1 MACAAYGADVTFT
14 DKADVMAHLEANVTN
29 NFKGEEAVLERLQ
42 FIPFSWGTDPVAAGL
57 SPPYSIV
64 LATDV
69 VYMRSQINPLI
80 DALLSLSDSKSTIVV
95 AIERRDEALW
105 TDFQHALK
113 AACRVR
119 RVPVRRMASRI
130 EDEDEAEDEEGN
142 RNQGAAESLGIL
154 SATSEIAHRR
164 RGTRP
169 RANRR
174 RSTARPAGGC
184 GRSVQSHVNSYV
196 HPLRYPKPRLTHRVV
211 RTLPSHVA
219 PPSITSHCARPHP
232 SPDTTHAFKINPY
245 AYSVNTPRPCPSAI
259 SPASLYTHST
269 PHHRNH
275 SSNTVTD
282 TPNRSSLVTS
292 AHL

>member
-1 MACAAYGADVTFT
+1 MTSWVVGGLNTSKAVTVEAAGRTFQLRQAHESGLCGTSLWDSSFVFVRHLDAEAGSSTGALSRDRLSISRVVELGAGCGLSGMACAAYGADVTFT

-29 NFKGEEAVLERLQ
+29 NFKGDEAVLERLQ

-105 TDFQHALK
+105 ADFQHALK

-130 EDEDEAEDEEGN
+130 DDEDEAEDEEGES
-142 RNQGAAESLGIL
+142 QSGAAESLGIFVCHKRNRPPPPRD
-154 SATSEIAHRR
+154 AAESEQAAVEPP
-164 RGTRP
+164 GQQ
-169 RANRR
+169 A
-174 RSTARPAGGC
+174 A
-184 GRSVQSHVNSYV
+184 
-196 HPLRYPKPRLTHRVV
+196 VV
-211 RTLPSHVA
+211 
-219 PPSITSHCARPHP
+219 
-232 SPDTTHAFKINPY
+232 DQFK
-245 AYSVNTPRPCPSAI
+245 
-259 SPASLYTHST
+259 
-269 PHHRNH
+269 
-275 SSNTVTD
+275 VT
-282 TPNRSSLVTS
+282 
-292 AHL
+292 